1 MGPLAATERSPTG
14 TASMDRPL
22 ECSMDPRLEKS
33 TLFASQ
39 SQESI
44 SSLVELTKELSF
56 GIMMKVSATTMVQVI
71 LETSLRLVYPLTRR
85 LLSQL
90 DLKVPFSCGTCQK
103 RFLKLS
109 QIKICLE
116 H

>member
-1 MGPLAATERSPTG
+1 MGSPTG

-56 GIMMKVSATTMVQVI
+56 GIMMKVSATTMVQAI

-85 LLSQL
+85 LLSQCRQAWAARGRAAAGWEAAAARAAAAAARAA
-90 DLKVPFSCGTCQK
+90 S
-103 RFLKLS
+103 
-109 QIKICLE
+109 
-116 H
+116 